1 MKPETETLDKLYLEW
16 SQFTKAETSKEIAL
30 NKRVAS
36 LIAVLVECENYFDR
50 HADADCDQ
58 DGFIPNEE
66 MKLLTEVREA
76 LHGRPSAGNITHSMQ
91 GVGAGV

>member
-1 MKPETETLDKLYLEW
+1 MTHTTETLDKLYLEW
-16 SQFTKAETSKEIAL
+16 SQFTKAETAKEIAL
-30 NKRVAS
+30 NKRIAA
-36 LIAVLVECENYFDR
+36 LIAVLVECENYFESR
-50 HADADCDQ
+50 ADADCDQ

-76 LHGRPSAGNITHSMQ
+76 LHGRPSAGNITHALQ